1 MIENKTVVLLSISI
15 NIEMAE
21 APPRRRPAGGARS
34 SRTLAIISLVVAIKK
49 DYDIFQRI

>member
-21 APPRRRPAGGARS
+21 APPRRRPPAGAS

-49 DYDIFQRI
+49 DHDIFQRI